1 MSAVD
6 TIQKALKLLIP
17 SLDYTNASIE
27 KKIIDVVGSYADTE
41 AIERQNTLATIQ
53 TALAQQK
60 VTGIEYYRRRA
71 VAYQEGDELLIDP
84 VSQAGYY
91 ATVDEEAQIIKQAY
105 IVGSYP
111 QYTLLVNVIGDDGHL
126 AALSESQLA
135 SFKTYFTA
143 YQPIGLDLNILS
155 LPVAQITDPGIVI
168 YVSKG
173 TDAAEAVA
181 TIQQNLTAHEQVLR
195 KNNVVSLTEIEDVI
209 QQFSQVQ
216 AVGFSNIV
224 ATETDLSGEQVTVRP
239 MNGIF
244 NLTNGAFT
252 FATQLTTSNIKVLG

>member
-1 MSAVD
+1 M
-6 TIQKALKLLIP
+6 
-17 SLDYTNASIE
+17 
-27 KKIIDVVGSYADTE
+27 
-41 AIERQNTLATIQ
+41 
-53 TALAQQK
+53 
-60 VTGIEYYRRRA
+60 
-71 VAYQEGDELLIDP
+71 
-84 VSQAGYY
+84 
-91 ATVDEEAQIIKQAY
+91 
-105 IVGSYP
+105 
-111 QYTLLVNVIGDDGHL
+111 NVIGDDGHL
-126 AALSESQLA
+126 AALSKSQLA

-216 AVGFSNIV
+216 AVGFSDIV
-224 ATETDLSGEQVTVRP
+224 ATETSLSGEQVTVRP

>member
-60 VTGIEYYRRRA
+60 VTGTEYYRRRA

-216 AVGFSNIV
+216 AVGFSGIV
-224 ATETDLSGEQVTVRP
+224 ATETSLSGEQVTVRP

>member
-105 IVGSYP
+105 IVGLYP

-126 AALSESQLA
+126 AALSKSQLA

-143 YQPIGLDLNILS
+143 YQPIGLDLNH
-155 LPVAQITDPGIVI
+155 PVAAGSSDHGPRYRDLRQQRYGRRGGRRYDP
-168 YVSKG
+168 
-173 TDAAEAVA
+173 
-181 TIQQNLTAHEQVLR
+181 
-195 KNNVVSLTEIEDVI
+195 TEPHG
-209 QQFSQVQ
+209 S
-216 AVGFSNIV
+216 
-224 ATETDLSGEQVTVRP
+224 R
-239 MNGIF
+239 
-244 NLTNGAFT
+244 
-252 FATQLTTSNIKVLG
+252 TSAS